1 VHELG
6 LARGIVE
13 LADSSA
19 AAAGVPSVSAVHVTI
34 GRLSGVEAG
43 ALSFSFDIAADGTRV
58 AGAHL
63 IITEVPV
70 SIWCVPCAMER
81 ELPGITRFRCPVC
94 DTPSAD
100 IRRGKELEVTS
111 IEVDS

>member
-19 AAAGVPSVSAVHVTI
+19 ATAGVARVTRVHVTL

-43 ALSFSFDIAADGTRV
+43 ALLFSFDIAADGTRV

-63 IITEVPV
+63 IITQVPV
-70 SIWCVPCAMER
+70 SIWCAPCAAER

-100 IRRGKELEVTS
+100 VRRGRELEVTS